1 MPTIEELNEGFTL
14 GDWEVL
20 PGQGLLKRG
29 DEEHHPEP
37 KVFKVLLALAIRD
50 GNVVSPDELI
60 DEVWEGRAFGNE
72 PIQRCINLLRRHFGD
87 RRPYE
92 YIDTL
97 HRRGYRLLKPVE
109 LHREAADEPAVRHA
123 SNRPV
128 STSWKAV
135 AVGIAAAL
143 VLLTVV
149 LKLVDIGGRAPV
161 VNSLAIMPIENLSGD
176 PANQYIV
183 EGIKNTLAQR
193 LSELPEFTIKNVK
206 GKYEG
211 EATEVAATLGV
222 ESMLYGS
229 VQMRDDAL
237 KVVYEI
243 VNGSDAAIMK
253 SGEETGTLDNLFGVQ
268 ERLAKAVRNELAGA
282 RTPELISRVA
292 PDSTAYNSY
301 QRAAYLLEHRFEEDK
316 LEESIRLF
324 RESIDID
331 ESYGPAYLGLATAY
345 ALMPDYREMP
355 LDEYLGLAVA
365 TIEKG
370 VAMDPRIADLAS
382 AIDGFV
388 HYQRKEWAEA
398 EKAYRHAVSAEVV
411 DTNAFSWYSQM
422 MACVGRLHE
431 SRDIALQGEF
441 IDPDSTVI
449 NSRIAMIYTWLGNT
463 SKADEYF
470 ERASDLDAQGLLHDM
485 AYALFLFR
493 TGQIEKSRLMALAS
507 VTRESSD
514 TSWINPVFDA
524 LVERSPEAAHAA
536 LAAINASYE
545 SGEIVPHVV
554 ILVRAMLGD
563 VEGAMAIARTLDN
576 PGETFSMELLFIDEL
591 EPLRRHPDFM
601 PLMDSLG
608 VTDYWRDAGCRW
620 EDDEV
625 RCDT

>member
-1 MPTIEELNEGFTL
+1 MPTIEELNDGFTL
-14 GDWEVL
+14 GDWEIL
-20 PGQGLLKRG
+20 PGQGLLRRG

-37 KVFKVLLALAIRD
+37 KVFKVLLALATRD
-50 GNVVSPDELI
+50 GNVVSQDELI
-60 DEVWEGRAFGNE
+60 DEVWDGRVLSNE
-72 PIQRCINLLRRHFGD
+72 PIQRCINLLRKHLGD

-109 LHREAADEPAVRHA
+109 LHQRSATVGGEQSAWKERSPARWKT
-123 SNRPV
+123 V
-128 STSWKAV
+128 SI
-135 AVGIAAAL
+135 GIAGAF
-143 VLLTVV
+143 VV
-149 LKLVDIGGRAPV
+149 LVVVLRLVDLEDHRPA

-206 GKYEG
+206 GHYDG
-211 EATEVAATLGV
+211 EATDVARALAV

-229 VQMRDDAL
+229 VQMHEGAL
-237 KVVYEI
+237 RVVYEI
-243 VNGSDAAIMK
+243 VNGSDSTIMK

-301 QRAAYLLEHRFEEDK
+301 QRATYLLEHRFEEDK

-324 RESIDID
+324 RESIEID

-398 EKAYRHAVSAEVV
+398 EEAYRHAVTAEVV
-411 DTNAFSWYSQM
+411 DANAFNWYSQM
-422 MACVGRLHE
+422 LACVGRLHE
-431 SRDIALQGEF
+431 SLDIALQGELV
-441 IDPDSTVI
+441 DPGNTVI

-463 SKADEYF
+463 GKAHEYF
-470 ERASDLDAQGLLHDM
+470 ERANDLDAEGLLHDM
-485 AYALFLFR
+485 AYALFLLR
-493 TGQIEKSRLMALAS
+493 TGQIEKSRLMAFTTA
-507 VTRESSD
+507 TGEASD

-524 LVERSPEAAHAA
+524 FIEQSPEAAQKA
-536 LAAINASYE
+536 LAAINASHE
-545 SGEIVPHVV
+545 AGEVIPHIV
-554 ILVRAMLGD
+554 ILARAMLGD
-563 VEGAMAIARTLDN
+563 VEGAMAIAWTLEN

-591 EPLRRHPDFM
+591 EPLRRRPDFM
-601 PLMDSLG
+601 SLMESLG
-608 VTDYWRDAGCRW
+608 VTAYWRDAGCRW
-620 EDDEV
+620 EDDAV
-625 RCDT
+625 RCGG